1 MSATL
6 EQKIQQLEDATN
18 SAQSDLTMKQSA
30 LTVAS
35 NALTKAKTKLKSTLS
50 PEAQQTIQVNDTEL
64 PELLSAKMI
73 AQEEYDEAKKRYD
86 TNQRYLLMM
95 KEKLLSE
102 NKWTCKYK
110 SKVLVDIIERE
121 TPFNTKTEVYV
132 LILEEEEWSW
142 WRWGANLAKDCWM
155 VLRYNIHYLSTNVP
169 ISQRSKKTWMLPS
182 DMRIDQSTVKNN
194 CTMHLVYS
202 AYIH

>member
-30 LTVAS
+30 LTLAS
-35 NALTKAKTKLKSTLS
+35 NELNKAKTKLKATLS

-102 NKWTCKYK
+102 
-110 SKVLVDIIERE
+110 
-121 TPFNTKTEVYV
+121 
-132 LILEEEEWSW
+132 
-142 WRWGANLAKDCWM
+142 
-155 VLRYNIHYLSTNVP
+155 
-169 ISQRSKKTWMLPS
+169 KK
-182 DMRIDQSTVKNN
+182 
-194 CTMHLVYS
+194 
-202 AYIH
+202 

>member
-30 LTVAS
+30 LTLAS
-35 NALTKAKTKLKSTLS
+35 NELNKAKTKLKATLS

-86 TNQRYLLMM
+86 TNQRYLLML

-102 NKWTCKYK
+102 
-110 SKVLVDIIERE
+110 
-121 TPFNTKTEVYV
+121 
-132 LILEEEEWSW
+132 
-142 WRWGANLAKDCWM
+142 
-155 VLRYNIHYLSTNVP
+155 
-169 ISQRSKKTWMLPS
+169 KK
-182 DMRIDQSTVKNN
+182 
-194 CTMHLVYS
+194 
-202 AYIH
+202 

>member
-1 MSATL
+1 MSTTL

-30 LTVAS
+30 LTLAS
-35 NALTKAKTKLKSTLS
+35 NELNKAKTKLKATLS

-86 TNQRYLLMM
+86 TNQRYLLML

-102 NKWTCKYK
+102 
-110 SKVLVDIIERE
+110 
-121 TPFNTKTEVYV
+121 
-132 LILEEEEWSW
+132 
-142 WRWGANLAKDCWM
+142 
-155 VLRYNIHYLSTNVP
+155 
-169 ISQRSKKTWMLPS
+169 KK
-182 DMRIDQSTVKNN
+182 
-194 CTMHLVYS
+194 
-202 AYIH
+202 

>member
-35 NALTKAKTKLKSTLS
+35 NELTKAKTKLKSTLS

-86 TNQRYLLMM
+86 TNQRYLLML

-102 NKWTCKYK
+102 
-110 SKVLVDIIERE
+110 
-121 TPFNTKTEVYV
+121 
-132 LILEEEEWSW
+132 
-142 WRWGANLAKDCWM
+142 
-155 VLRYNIHYLSTNVP
+155 
-169 ISQRSKKTWMLPS
+169 KK
-182 DMRIDQSTVKNN
+182 
-194 CTMHLVYS
+194 
-202 AYIH
+202 

>member
-18 SAQSDLTMKQSA
+18 SAKSDLTMKQSA
-30 LTVAS
+30 LTLAS
-35 NALTKAKTKLKSTLS
+35 NELNKAKTKLKATLS

-102 NKWTCKYK
+102 
-110 SKVLVDIIERE
+110 
-121 TPFNTKTEVYV
+121 
-132 LILEEEEWSW
+132 
-142 WRWGANLAKDCWM
+142 
-155 VLRYNIHYLSTNVP
+155 
-169 ISQRSKKTWMLPS
+169 KK
-182 DMRIDQSTVKNN
+182 
-194 CTMHLVYS
+194 
-202 AYIH
+202 

>member
-35 NALTKAKTKLKSTLS
+35 NELNKAKTKLKATLS

-86 TNQRYLLMM
+86 TNQRYLLIM
-95 KEKLLSE
+95 KEKKLLLSE
-102 NKWTCKYK
+102 
-110 SKVLVDIIERE
+110 
-121 TPFNTKTEVYV
+121 
-132 LILEEEEWSW
+132 
-142 WRWGANLAKDCWM
+142 
-155 VLRYNIHYLSTNVP
+155 
-169 ISQRSKKTWMLPS
+169 KK
-182 DMRIDQSTVKNN
+182 K
-194 CTMHLVYS
+194 
-202 AYIH
+202 

>member
-102 NKWTCKYK
+102 NK
-110 SKVLVDIIERE
+110 
-121 TPFNTKTEVYV
+121 
-132 LILEEEEWSW
+132 
-142 WRWGANLAKDCWM
+142 
-155 VLRYNIHYLSTNVP
+155 
-169 ISQRSKKTWMLPS
+169 
-182 DMRIDQSTVKNN
+182 
-194 CTMHLVYS
+194 
-202 AYIH
+202 

>member
-1 MSATL
+1 MSTTL

-18 SAQSDLTMKQSA
+18 SAKSDLTIKQSA

-35 NALTKAKTKLKSTLS
+35 NELTKAKTKLKATLS

-95 KEKLLSE
+95 KEKKLLSE
-102 NKWTCKYK
+102 
-110 SKVLVDIIERE
+110 
-121 TPFNTKTEVYV
+121 
-132 LILEEEEWSW
+132 
-142 WRWGANLAKDCWM
+142 
-155 VLRYNIHYLSTNVP
+155 
-169 ISQRSKKTWMLPS
+169 KK
-182 DMRIDQSTVKNN
+182 
-194 CTMHLVYS
+194 
-202 AYIH
+202 

>member
-30 LTVAS
+30 LTLAS
-35 NALTKAKTKLKSTLS
+35 NELNKAKTKLKATLS

-95 KEKLLSE
+95 KEKKLLSE
-102 NKWTCKYK
+102 
-110 SKVLVDIIERE
+110 
-121 TPFNTKTEVYV
+121 
-132 LILEEEEWSW
+132 
-142 WRWGANLAKDCWM
+142 
-155 VLRYNIHYLSTNVP
+155 
-169 ISQRSKKTWMLPS
+169 KK
-182 DMRIDQSTVKNN
+182 
-194 CTMHLVYS
+194 
-202 AYIH
+202 

>member
-18 SAQSDLTMKQSA
+18 SAQSDLTIKQSA

-35 NALTKAKTKLKSTLS
+35 NELAKCKTKLKSTLS

-102 NKWTCKYK
+102 
-110 SKVLVDIIERE
+110 
-121 TPFNTKTEVYV
+121 
-132 LILEEEEWSW
+132 
-142 WRWGANLAKDCWM
+142 
-155 VLRYNIHYLSTNVP
+155 
-169 ISQRSKKTWMLPS
+169 KK
-182 DMRIDQSTVKNN
+182 
-194 CTMHLVYS
+194 
-202 AYIH
+202 